1 MDEAA
6 EPLVDKTVVQP
17 YWEVRLRSDY
27 IVWLA
32 RRSVPY
38 PSIQAVH
45 EAYDLFLAVVDDW
58 LLERR
63 IKAGKIGTR
72 ERMAMAWL
80 TDMRDAPDLR
90 NDPAFEAV
98 VQERRPE
105 LLARSKALA
114 ILVAT
119 SAGQMQLKRI
129 TGTADAQVGVFN
141 EPEEIVRWLRLR
153 MRDLFGRASFPP
165 PPG

>member
-6 EPLVDKTVVQP
+6 EPLVDKAVVQP
-17 YWEVRLRSDY
+17 YWEVRLRSDF
-27 IVWLA
+27 IVWLV
-32 RRSVPY
+32 RRPVLY
-38 PSIQAVH
+38 PSIAAVH
-45 EAYDLFLAVVDDW
+45 EAYDLFLPVVDDW
-58 LLERR
+58 LLDRR

-80 TDMRDAPDLR
+80 TDMRNAPDLR

-98 VQERRPE
+98 VQERRRD

-114 ILVAT
+114 ILVGT
-119 SAGQMQLKRI
+119 SAGQMQLRRI
-129 TGTADAQVGVFN
+129 TGSSNEQVGVFS
-141 EPEEIVRWLRLR
+141 EPDEIVRWLRLR
-153 MRDLFGRASFPP
+153 MRELFGRASFPP